1 MFYEFIA
8 NCGKKEYIAA
18 IKLLQTIAETDE
30 YKQNG
35 KIIENVRFS
44 WDLSSKNITQNKAR
58 LGIKRYLS
66 VLSNKKLRSIYFKF

>member
-1 MFYEFIA
+1 MFYEFIG

-18 IKLLQTIAETDE
+18 VKLLQTLAESDE
-30 YKQNG
+30 YKRNG
-35 KIIENVRFS
+35 KIIDNVRFS

-66 VLSNKKLRSIYFKF
+66 VLSNKKLRTIYFGF